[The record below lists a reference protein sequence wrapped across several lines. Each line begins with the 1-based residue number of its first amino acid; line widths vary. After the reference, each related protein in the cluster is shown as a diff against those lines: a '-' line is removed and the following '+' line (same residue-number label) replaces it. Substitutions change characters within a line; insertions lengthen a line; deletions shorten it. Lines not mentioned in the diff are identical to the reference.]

1 MQEYLGQDVSESGP
15 QTILLVDDEDDIL
28 PEYQE
33 FLELEGF
40 TAIISN
46 DPEQAFLTV
55 LRQPDIGVVIT
66 DLRMARLD
74 GATLIRK
81 LRAALPD
88 DRKVGFI
95 ILTGDA
101 STEFDPQSLGVP
113 ILIKPVD
120 PDALVGAIMTALA
133 PAP

>member
-1 MQEYLGQDVSESGP
+1 MQEYLGQEVSNSGP

-40 TAIISN
+40 TAAISN
-46 DPEQAFLTV
+46 DPEKAFLTV
-55 LRQPDIGVVIT
+55 LQQSDIGLVIT

-101 STEFDPQSLGVP
+101 SAEFDPHSLGVP

-120 PDALVGAIMTALA
+120 PDALVGAIRTALA